1 MKVSFLSEASEKP
14 HLLKIELNFS
24 FRVDYTSDLIT
35 ELKKINRIPETRIDI
50 PETHVGKY

>member
-1 MKVSFLSEASEKP
+1 MSFLSEASEKP
-14 HLLKIELNFS
+14 HPLKIELNFS

-50 PETHVGKY
+50 PETHVGKH

>member
-24 FRVDYTSDLIT
+24 FWVDYTSDLTT
-35 ELKKINRIPETRIDI
+35 ELKKINGIPETRIDI
-50 PETHVGKY
+50 PETRVGKY